1 MSQKQSR
8 NNSEKP
14 VADKK
19 RKPARNQDQ
28 RQDDKPKN
36 RPARGQDQKH
46 EARRDQKHEQRRDLK
61 NEQRRDRKHEPRRDQ
76 KHGQKP
82 DQLQEQ
88 NENQDYIIGK
98 NPVIEAL
105 KSERDIN
112 KILIA
117 EGSQSGQMQQV
128 IGMAKEANV
137 IVQFVPKKKIDHLA
151 DGNHQGVIA
160 QVAAYEYAEIDDL
173 FAAAEKKN
181 EAPFFLLLDEI
192 EDPHNLGS
200 IMRTA
205 DASGAHG
212 IIIPKRRAVGLTT
225 TVAKLSTG
233 AIEYIPVARVTN
245 MAQTIDELK
254 ERGVWIAG
262 TDASAKQDFRQI
274 DGTLPLGLVIG
285 SEGKG
290 MGRLIRDKC
299 DFLLSLPMVGHV
311 TSLNASVAAALL
323 MYEVHRKRHPLGE

>member
-1 MSQKQSR
+1 M
-8 NNSEKP
+8 
-14 VADKK
+14 
-19 RKPARNQDQ
+19 
-28 RQDDKPKN
+28 
-36 RPARGQDQKH
+36 
-46 EARRDQKHEQRRDLK
+46 
-61 NEQRRDRKHEPRRDQ
+61 
-76 KHGQKP
+76 
-82 DQLQEQ
+82 QEQ

-137 IVQFVPKKKIDHLA
+137 IVQFVPKKKIDQLA

-173 FAAAEKKN
+173 FSAAEKKN

-274 DGTLPLGLVIG
+274 DGALPLGLVIG

>member
-1 MSQKQSR
+1 MSQKQQHKQSR
-8 NNSEKP
+8 NSRPKSVDDN
-14 VADKK
+14 K
-19 RKPARNQDQ
+19 RKPARNQAQ
-28 RQDDKPKN
+28 RQDEKPKN
-36 RPARGQDQKH
+36 RPAKGQDQKH
-46 EARRDQKHEQRRDLK
+46 EARQDRK
-61 NEQRRDRKHEPRRDQ
+61 NEARRDRRHEPRRDQ
-76 KHGQKP
+76 KYGQKSE
-82 DQLQEQ
+82 QLREQ

-137 IVQFVPKKKIDHLA
+137 IVQFVPKKKIDQLA

-173 FAAAEKKN
+173 FALAKKKN

-212 IIIPKRRAVGLTT
+212 IIIPKRRAVGLTA

-262 TDASAKQDFRQI
+262 TDASAKQDFRQM